1 MQADIWLIQ
10 TIVGPVA
17 AGMGVSIVPESA
29 SVIRGGEV
37 VYRPIAGRLD
47 PVPLVG
53 VWRLAEESP
62 TVGRFVAEW
71 A

>member
-1 MQADIWLIQ
+1 VQADPRLIQ
-10 TIVGPVA
+10 TIVVSSLPA
-17 AGMGVSIVPESA
+17 CVSIVPESA